1 MPRNIQITLA
11 YDGYA
16 YAGFQRQANGLAV
29 QEVVEQALER
39 IHGARTTLYFV
50 ARTDA
55 GVHAWAQECTFYTD
69 GTIPA
74 AKYKSALN
82 ALLPPTVRVRRAV
95 ERPEDYSVR
104 RTNTGKTYVYQI
116 LRGEADQPF
125 LYRTSWQVYAALD
138 VAAMRSA
145 CDVLAGTHDFT
156 SYRGSNS
163 VPADPVRTLYDVRI
177 ATVGR
182 LLRIYVTGDG
192 FLYHMVRNIAGALV
206 DVGRGRKTA
215 ADLVRIRAAKDR
227 RLLGMTAPAA
237 GLCLLHTYFDA
248 VTPAA
253 IADVL
258 RTPVPL
264 WNDGRPDG

>member
-1 MPRNIQITLA
+1 MLRNIQLTLA
-11 YDGYA
+11 YDGFA
-16 YAGFQRQANGLAV
+16 YVGFQRQANGLAV

-39 IHGARTTLYFV
+39 LFGIPTTLYFV

-55 GVHAWAQECTFYTD
+55 GVHAWAQECTFYT
-69 GTIPA
+69 TKSIPA
-74 AKYKSALN
+74 AKCKAALN
-82 ALLPPTVRVRRAV
+82 ALLPPTIRVRQAV

-125 LYRTSWQVYAALD
+125 LYRYSWQIYAQLD
-138 VAAMRSA
+138 ADAMRRA
-145 CDVLAGTHDFT
+145 CDVLIGTHDFT

-163 VPADPVRTLYDVRI
+163 VPADPVRTLHDVRLVE
-177 ATVGR
+177 TGR

-215 ADLVRIRAAKDR
+215 ADLAAIRDAKDR
-227 RLLGMTAPAA
+227 RRLGMTAPAA
-237 GLCLLHTYFDA
+237 GLCLLHVYFEP
-248 VTPAA
+248 VTPGA
-253 IADVL
+253 IAEVL
-258 RTPVPL
+258 ATPVPL
-264 WNDGRPDG
+264 WNDPLV